1 MLNDLLI
8 LLGIIIVFILVIV
21 FLLISVFFAIG
32 EWSKNRHNNDN
43 TNDSTFTTD
52 I

>member
-8 LLGIIIVFILVIV
+8 LLGIIIVFILVFV
-21 FLLISVFFAIG
+21 FLMISVFFAIG
-32 EWSKNRHNNDN
+32 EWSKNRQNNDN

>member
-1 MLNDLLI
+1 MNDLLI
-8 LLGIIIVFILVIV
+8 LLGILIVLILVFV
-21 FLLISVFFAIG
+21 FLMISVFYAIG
-32 EWSKNRHNNDN
+32 GWSKNRHNNDN

>member
-8 LLGIIIVFILVIV
+8 LLGIIIVFILVFV
-21 FLLISVFFAIG
+21 FLMISVFYAIG

-43 TNDSTFTTD
+43 ANDSTFTTD
-52 I
+52 N